1 MFEDVSRDKIPIRI
15 IRQMRSAILSGK
27 LNPGDH
33 LPPEKELLEQFGVSK
48 YTLREALRALEII
61 GLLNIRKGAGGG
73 PVVGEVDLATTRDL
87 VANFLHFKNVSVPD
101 LSQVRKLIEPYLAR
115 MAAERLKPEDIESLQ
130 EMNRACREALGRG
143 ENIIGAEFEIEFHRM
158 LAEASANPLLIMILD
173 FTNSYLGDLKMK
185 IQPGLEFGKRVL
197 KAHEQILKAIKAG
210 DGEAASKAM
219 LAHVCDVEVQLENI
233 RNKSKTEI
241 N

>member
-33 LPPEKELLEQFGVSK
+33 LPPEKELIEQFGVSK

-87 VANFLHFKNVSVPD
+87 VTNFLHFKNVSVPD

-115 MAAERLKPEDIESLQ
+115 MAAERLTPGEIESLK
-130 EMNRACREALGRG
+130 EMNRTCREALGRG

-158 LAEASANPLLIMILD
+158 LAEASGNPLLIMILD

-197 KAHEQILKAIKAG
+197 EAHEQILAAIKARN
-210 DGEAASKAM
+210 GEAASKAM

-233 RNKSKTEI
+233 RNKFKAKK